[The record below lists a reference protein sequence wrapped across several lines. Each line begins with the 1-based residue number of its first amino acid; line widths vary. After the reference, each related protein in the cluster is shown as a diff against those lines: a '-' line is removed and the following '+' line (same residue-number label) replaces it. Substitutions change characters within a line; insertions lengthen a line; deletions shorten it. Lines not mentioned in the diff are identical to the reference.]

1 MYYPSVH
8 KYTKHVVVLA
18 NFSELNDTI
27 VEAELRILTIPLS
40 LPVDIAKENFRKSK
54 NRLLVMVSSSC
65 IYLHTLILCCH
76 TETFLFT
83 DADTFVG
90 QHVT

>member
-8 KYTKHVVVLA
+8 KYTKHVVLA

-65 IYLHTLILCCH
+65 IYLSYIDTLCCH
-76 TETFLFT
+76 TETFFFT
-83 DADTFVG
+83 VSS
-90 QHVT
+90 